1 MRVAVVDSG
10 VVANHPDLAANMFT
24 NPGESGGGKATN
36 GIDDDGNGKIDDFR
50 GWDFAYNDNNPTT
63 NRDHGTHVAGTI
75 AARANNGLGVA
86 GAASFP
92 TPAGSWLG
100 PRILAVKV
108 LNEQG
113 SGTVAQ
119 LADGLVYAGTM
130 NAKVAN
136 VSVGFAGT
144 SATLDNAI
152 KSRPNTLYVVAA
164 GNDGVN
170 NDTSPHTPCNPATAP
185 GRGEQDLRC
194 GHELQRRARRLLE
207 LRRRQRRSRGARR
220 QRPEHRPDEDRLQRR
235 LRDADRGPLDDQRR
249 RADREPA
256 LGAHHAV
263 LDQPLPQPHRLAGG
277 QLRRTTR
284 TTGRATRPASTSP
297 GATTAGSPPR

>member
-1 MRVAVVDSG
+1 M
-10 VVANHPDLAANMFT
+10 
-24 NPGESGGGKATN
+24 
-36 GIDDDGNGKIDDFR
+36 
-50 GWDFAYNDNNPTT
+50 
-63 NRDHGTHVAGTI
+63 
-75 AARANNGLGVA
+75 A

-92 TPAGSWLG
+92 TTAGSWLG

-113 SGTVAQ
+113 SGTIAS

-136 VSVGFAGT
+136 VSLGFAGT

-185 GRGEQDLRC
+185 DAANKICVAATNSSDALAGFSNFGAVNVDLAAPGVSILSTVPTKTVFSDNFETPIAGRWTTNDAGQT
-194 GHELQRRARRLLE
+194 
-207 LRRRQRRSRGARR
+207 GARR
-220 QRPEHRPDEDRLQRR
+220 WGRTTLFSTSPSNSLTDSP
-235 LRDADRGPLDDQRR
+235 
-249 RADREPA
+249 
-256 LGAHHAV
+256 
-263 LDQPLPQPHRLAGG
+263 GG
-277 QLRRTTR
+277 NYRRTTR